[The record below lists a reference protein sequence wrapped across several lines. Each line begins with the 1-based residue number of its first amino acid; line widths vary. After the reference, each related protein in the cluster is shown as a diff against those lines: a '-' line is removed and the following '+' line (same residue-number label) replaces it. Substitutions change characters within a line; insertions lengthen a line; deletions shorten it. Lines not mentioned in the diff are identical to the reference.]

1 MKIGGMGVQFL
12 NKKGVAVESLLY
24 TSVVGWRY
32 SRSDKQLRI
41 DVGQGSRVERAL
53 DMGTDD
59 GEEIGML
66 MRDHAVVVAK
76 QLKAEKQ
83 QKAEAEARAL
93 EQSVGRYR
101 IQSPVTCRDG
111 AELDSHSAWTLQ
123 PGDIVEV
130 TEATV
135 NSRGVTRL
143 RCAHGWFSRKLH
155 LCVKLD
161 ADGAT
166 PRLPARLCA
175 ATLTLTWPAFAQR
188 QPDLASQA

>member
-1 MKIGGMGVQFL
+1 MQFL
-12 NKKGVAVESLLY
+12 NKKGIAVESLLY

-32 SRSDKQLRI
+32 SRSDKQLHI
-41 DVGQGSRVERAL
+41 EVGAGRVDRDL
-53 DMGTDD
+53 YMGTDD

-175 ATLTLTWPAFAQR
+175 ATLTLTWPALAQR